1 MPFPMTQR
9 RHWWRVLKWALTLAI
24 LAGVAWQ
31 FVKILG
37 APELRDLDPERSAT
51 AILWEQVRGARFG
64 WLIASGGFYLL
75 GLGFPALYWSR
86 LQSHL
91 GPELRSA
98 LELCRAYYVSHLG
111 KYLPGKAWALVLR
124 ATLIG
129 GSRRKMAVAGMAAF
143 YEVLTSMT
151 GGVLFA
157 AVLVVLFVPARGTL
171 PIWATI
177 QELFTFELGESE
189 PLDGTA
195 LIVLAF
201 VLALPV
207 GLPILPPIF
216 NRLVNR
222 TTSPFRQADAPPLPR
237 VRAIHLLE
245 GLALSCGTWLLLG
258 ASMMAVFHAV
268 LPQPPEWTLPSWGRH
283 TAFFAIGYVASFLI
297 FVVPGSIGVREY
309 FLALL
314 LVPEI
319 VSEAGLERA
328 EARVAVVVSVLILR
342 LVWTLAEVLMA
353 GLLYWIPR

>member
-1 MPFPMTQR
+1 MTQR
-9 RHWWRVLKWALTLAI
+9 RHWWLVLKWALTLAI

-37 APELRDLDPERSAT
+37 APELGV
-51 AILWEQVRGARFG
+51 WEQVRGARLG
-64 WLIASGGFYLL
+64 WLIASGGLYLL

-91 GPELRSA
+91 GQQLPSA
-98 LELCRAYYVSHLG
+98 LTLCRAYYVSHLG
-111 KYLPGKAWALVLR
+111 KYVPGKAWALVLR
-124 ATLIG
+124 ATFIG
-129 GSRRKMAVAGMAAF
+129 GSRRAMAVAGMAAF

-157 AVLVVLFVPARGTL
+157 AILVSLLVPTHGTL
-171 PIWATI
+171 PSWASI
-177 QELFTFELGESE
+177 HELSTLRLGDSE
-189 PLDGTA
+189 PLDGSL
-195 LIVLAF
+195 LIVLA
-201 VLALPV
+201 LLLSLPV

-222 TTSPFRQADAPPLPR
+222 TTSNFRQPDAPPLPR
-237 VRAIHLLE
+237 VRAVHLME

-258 ASMMAVFHAV
+258 ASMTAVFHSV
-268 LPQPPEWTLPSWGRH
+268 LPQPPEWTLFLWGRQ

-314 LVPEI
+314 LVPEL
-319 VSEAGLERA
+319 VTGTGLERA
-328 EARVAVVVSVLILR
+328 QARAAVVVSVLILR
-342 LVWTLAEVLMA
+342 LVSMIAELLMA
-353 GLLYWIPR
+353 GMLYWIPRRA